1 MKTSR
6 LFIAALCAAA
16 GVTACNTVPE
26 QPEITEYTL
35 TVDASMAPATKGLE
49 LSGSTLNAVWESGD
63 QVIVLAGN
71 DQVGTL
77 TPQTTG
83 SATASLKGT
92 ITGSVSVGQSLVLQT
107 PRKAWIYNTNQDGT
121 LSTLA
126 KNFAYARASIT
137 VTAVNGNTISADPAH
152 FENQQAIVKFTLKD
166 DKGSTLYADELTVE
180 AASNKLVRAVGASTS
195 YGSIPV
201 EPDDDEESLY
211 VALRNESGAADN
223 YTLTATVGKSTYT
236 CTKSGVLFENGKY
249 YGVTATM
256 SEVVDTYSLVGSPS
270 SIFGTW
276 TPAEATIDMV
286 KQSDGSYKWET
297 NITSDPTDIAFKVV
311 RNHDWAN
318 GSWPNG
324 NWSNGANYTIDGD
337 FNCVI
342 KAGVGKLTIIFN
354 PNGIGTLTLSY
365 SKSTA
370 SDTYT
375 VAGNSTAVF
384 GTAWDPSN
392 TANDMTKQGNVW
404 VKTYNNVPG
413 GTALE
418 FKVALNHSWS
428 VSYGKNGGSA
438 NQTHTMS
445 ATKNL
450 TITFDPNTH
459 YVTATEN

>member
-1 MKTSR
+1 MKTTK
-6 LFIAALCAAA
+6 LFIAALFAAA
-16 GVTACNTVPE
+16 GITACNTAPE
-26 QPEITEYTL
+26 QPELSEYTL
-35 TVDASMAPATKGLE
+35 TVEASMPAATKGLA
-49 LSGSTLNAVWESGD
+49 LSGKTLNAVWATGD
-63 QVIVLAGN
+63 QVIVLDGAN
-71 DQVGTL
+71 QIGTL
-77 TPQTTG
+77 TPQSTG
-83 SATASLKGT
+83 SATAVLKGT
-92 ITGSVSVGQSLVLQT
+92 ITGSVSVGKALTLQT
-107 PRKAWIYNTNQDGT
+107 PRKSWMYTNQIGT
-121 LSTLA
+121 FANLS
-126 KNFAYARASIT
+126 KDYSYATAGIT
-137 VTAVNGNTISADPAH
+137 VTAVSGNSISAGAAH

-166 DKGSTLYADELTVE
+166 SKGSTLTVDDLTIE
-180 AASNKLVRAVGASTS
+180 AASDKLLRLNGTTKS
-195 YGSIPV
+195 YGSIYV
-201 EPDDDEESLY
+201 ENDDEESALY

-256 SEVVDTYSLVGSPS
+256 AEVVDTYSLVGSPS

-365 SKSTA
+365 SASTG

-384 GTAWDPSN
+384 GTAWDPTN